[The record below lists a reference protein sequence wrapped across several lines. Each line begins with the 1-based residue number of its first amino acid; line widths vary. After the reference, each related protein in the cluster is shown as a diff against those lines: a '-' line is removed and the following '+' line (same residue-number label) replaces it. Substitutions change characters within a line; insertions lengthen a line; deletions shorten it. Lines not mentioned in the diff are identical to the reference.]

1 MFNDI
6 EVPVNYIPV
15 IDHNE
20 AQANH
25 EVVIEIDNKT
35 IDLDQIYMDVQHK
48 KIVDQKTSVKK
59 AQKEQH

>member
-6 EVPVNYIPV
+6 DVPINYTPV
-15 IDHNE
+15 IDNNE

-25 EVVIEIDNKT
+25 EVVIEIDNKP